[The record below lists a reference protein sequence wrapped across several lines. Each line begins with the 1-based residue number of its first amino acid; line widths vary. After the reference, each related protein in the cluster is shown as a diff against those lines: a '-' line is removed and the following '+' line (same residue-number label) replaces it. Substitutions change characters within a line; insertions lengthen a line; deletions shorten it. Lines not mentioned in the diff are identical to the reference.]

1 MSLPAPVE
9 KIAEAAG
16 PASGA
21 ITPFRRSPER
31 DATAPEEFLGASA
44 PKSFATAPRLIA
56 GAPSGTAATSA
67 GATNTHV
74 QCASWKASNNTM
86 AATAS
91 VPKMP
96 LFTAAGGWGA
106 VAIWK
111 LEHALV
117 PGLALEVDV
126 EVEPRLEAERMLL
139 VVEEPGLKHDV
150 LRLVGLHHPRHVDH
164 DQLHHA
170 LVEGVS
176 LRAVRHELRA
186 LIERVVLGKVE
197 HGVVGLPD
205 GALPQELQE
214 VFPVGIV
221 GDPAVAERL
230 HLAELRLLPQLRQ
243 LLGFREGH
251 VGRVRDLVGRHGEA
265 HLLQVG
271 RELAAGHGELR
282 ELLGERADVVVL
294 AVEEREPARLR
305 LVDHVDL
312 DAPHEGQALA
322 TQVGRDLPRRLVVAA
337 GALEE
342 LLAVAGI
349 RFEDD
354 ARASEPLPDEERA
367 GAHRV
372 RMEVLAVELAHLARD
387 RRGGRHGEHEG
398 KAVVGVVELDPQ
410 RVAVERAQSR
420 DRAVVVEAFG
430 LLRLGHQG
438 VGALDLAFDQE
449 EPLAS
454 QLRIEEALDRVDEVA
469 VGELA
474 PL

>member
-251 VGRVRDLVGRHGEA
+251 AD
-265 HLLQVG
+265 
-271 RELAAGHGELR
+271 
-282 ELLGERADVVVL
+282 ADVVHRLLPQLVPLALALRGNGAVLKGQGRAVRVL
-294 AVEEREPARLR
+294 AIAVAVQVDEAEHVEERLGLRRVVLERGAHELRVVSRDRGRQRRLR
-305 LVDHVDL
+305 
-312 DAPHEGQALA
+312 A
-322 TQVGRDLPRRLVVAA
+322 RRLVLV
-337 GALEE
+337 EDRD
-342 LLAVAGI
+342 LLV
-349 RFEDD
+349 D
-354 ARASEPLPDEERA
+354 AK
-367 GAHRV
+367 AHGDC
-372 RMEVLAVELAHLARD
+372 A
-387 RRGGRHGEHEG
+387 
-398 KAVVGVVELDPQ
+398 PQ
-410 RVAVERAQSR
+410 RHALGRIAAHAVPPPA
-420 DRAVVVEAFG
+420 DGG
-430 LLRLGHQG
+430 L
-438 VGALDLAFDQE
+438 D
-449 EPLAS
+449 
-454 QLRIEEALDRVDEVA
+454 
-469 VGELA
+469 
-474 PL
+474 